1 MAVTSPKNT
10 LYIMGDRERL
20 KGYLEEGYKKP
31 PSFINEG
38 GIPRFEYPVHEDP
51 HQFKTYAVWMKIV
64 PIDEEKREDIRV
76 ECLVPFCGS
85 HITVAYANSA
95 LSITNWLKHSY
106 NNHANVLTKKDYDA
120 KQTKSDQKDL
130 SKKRKAEDSP
140 RTLTDDAEKEAIS
153 ELICINGL
161 PLSFAD
167 SPGWIQYC
175 KRHGM
180 KWFSRR
186 TITSFIEALANE
198 KVIKPRNTALMK
210 YFSARTVFVLGTS
223 LMFRLKCSIG
233 TDGMTDMQGRQME
246 SLVACFADSVNEMGS
261 IKMVPRPWT
270 LSLDHFK
277 LTRRELPED
286 LVEGI
291 AKGLYYDADEH
302 ADFFVKC
309 LASIKFDKN
318 DCITPGHILKVNTDT
333 TYGQPAM
340 IERIPRHGGVAN
352 LDSDITSGFPQMTG
366 SFYSEC
372 VGHTINLQ
380 TQDLLKCSMFS
391 ASHKAVNELSVWIR
405 GSDKRVQV
413 FLQAA
418 QALRQTVRKP
428 VSFPVTRFFYAILQM
443 KILSDG
449 YEVLQYM
456 YDNATTCFGN
466 DNNTTSSAFNELF
479 SAFKANHPF
488 VVSIV
493 KLFEKQLSIAP
504 KMGAARRY
512 TNSLPSAY
520 VKTILDHVEKFKV
533 TAEGQRIP
541 TIVDQYV
548 CSLFNRI
555 SSISLV
561 ELALKAGKLPD
572 SSQFKNKDFFTR
584 WKTTN
589 QYIRRVYRDDIVNA
603 AAYLDPAVFPIYDS
617 CGHNVDHA
625 LTFYVRLLKG
635 CLVVDNKT
643 PEIQPAHDQSN
654 MHQLRAQFNA
664 RKSKITKKTN
674 TEWSV
679 TQAAF
684 DAKKKDEISSLV
696 SEFRLKGLKLEAED
710 YAIPEIEDDK
720 STEEIIEDQIRLE
733 LASYKG
739 IMSSLLAGKRDYFGN
754 DIFENN
760 CSERY
765 TFWPL
770 HEKKLPLLYLCAV
783 MLLGTTLTA
792 MENERFH
799 SAVSFIHS
807 KLRSSLS
814 VQSVERLTLCKIYL
828 ADALKDQEI
837 SLANELAIIE
847 AIDDGNDVT
856 S

>member
-1 MAVTSPKNT
+1 
-10 LYIMGDRERL
+10 
-20 KGYLEEGYKKP
+20 
-31 PSFINEG
+31 
-38 GIPRFEYPVHEDP
+38 
-51 HQFKTYAVWMKIV
+51 
-64 PIDEEKREDIRV
+64 
-76 ECLVPFCGS
+76 
-85 HITVAYANSA
+85 
-95 LSITNWLKHSY
+95 
-106 NNHANVLTKKDYDA
+106 VLTRKDYEA
-120 KQTKSDQKDL
+120 KQTKSDQKDG

-140 RTLTDDAEKEAIS
+140 KILTDDAEKEAIS

-161 PLSFAD
+161 PLSFSD

-186 TITSFIEALANE
+186 TITNFIGTLATE
-198 KVIKPRNTALMK
+198 KVIKPRNTALTK
-210 YFSARTVFVLGTS
+210 YFSARTVFVQGTS
-223 LMFRLKCSIG
+223 LTLRLKCSIG

-246 SLVACFADSVNEMGS
+246 SLVACFADLVNDMGS
-261 IKMVPRPWT
+261 VKMVPRPWA

-277 LTRRELPED
+277 LTRHELPED
-286 LVEGI
+286 TMEGI
-291 AKGLYYDADEH
+291 AKGLYYDANEH
-302 ADFFVKC
+302 ADFFVKTV
-309 LASIKFDKN
+309 SIKFGN
-318 DCITPGHILKVNTDT
+318 DCITPGDILKVNTDT
-333 TYGQPAM
+333 TNGQPAM
-340 IERIPRHGGVAN
+340 IERIPRLGGIAN
-352 LDSDITSGFPQMTG
+352 LDNDITNGYPQMTG

-391 ASHKAVNELSVWIR
+391 SSHKAVNELSVWIR

-418 QALRQTVRKP
+418 QTLRQTVRKP

-449 YEVLQYM
+449 YEVLQYIH
-456 YDNATTCFGN
+456 DNPLSCFGN
-466 DNNTTSSAFNELF
+466 DNNTTASAFNEHF

-520 VKTILDHVEKFKV
+520 VKTILDHVEKFKG

-541 TIVDQYV
+541 TVVDQYV

-572 SSQFKNKDFFTR
+572 SSQFKNKEFFTR

-617 CGHNVDHA
+617 CGHNLDHA

-635 CLVVDNKT
+635 CIVVNNKT
-643 PEIQPAHDQSN
+643 PEIQPVHDQGSSTQ
-654 MHQLRAQFNA
+654 QLRAQFNA

-674 TEWSV
+674 PEWSV

-684 DAKKKDEISSLV
+684 DAQKKDEISFLV
-696 SEFRLKGLKLEAED
+696 AEFRQKGLNLEAED

-720 STEEIIEDQIRLE
+720 STEEIIGDQIRLE

-739 IMSSLLAGKRDYFGN
+739 IMFTLLAGKRDYFGN

-814 VQSVERLTLCKIYL
+814 VESVERLTLCKMYL

-837 SLANELAIIE
+837 SLANELAVIE